1 MNDSVDVE
9 EIMERIRDLAR
20 ARAQQRGAA
29 PRAPQSPSLGQR
41 LKNLWRTAMW
51 YAQNPI
57 EFPTT
62 LTDRVLLARSIEELR
77 VVVSQIVLRLDT
89 MAASIED
96 LSVRLDRM
104 LQSGYERSDEE

>member
-20 ARAQQRGAA
+20 ARVQQRGAA
-29 PRAPQSPSLGQR
+29 PRTPQSASFGQR

-51 YAQNPI
+51 YTQNPI

-77 VVVSQIVLRLDT
+77 VVVSQVVLRLDS

-96 LSVRLDRM
+96 LSIRLDRM

>member
-1 MNDSVDVE
+1 
-9 EIMERIRDLAR
+9 
-20 ARAQQRGAA
+20 
-29 PRAPQSPSLGQR
+29 
-41 LKNLWRTAMW
+41 MW

-77 VVVSQIVLRLDT
+77 VAVSQVVLRLDT
-89 MAASIED
+89 LAASIED
-96 LSVRLDRM
+96 LSVRLERM